1 MGQTGTPQAVLA
13 PLTEAAVF
21 FVATIGPG
29 NDAEQAT
36 LDLLGDVASLTR
48 SVGFRIPEGELT
60 CVTGIGAR
68 LWDRLFGAPR
78 PSGCTPSVR

>member
-48 SVGFRIPEGELT
+48 SVGFRIPEAELT
-60 CVTGIGAR
+60 CVTGIGADALGPAVR
-68 LWDRLFGAPR
+68 CAAPR
-78 PSGCTPSVR
+78 RAAPLP